1 MRLLLKLQPKVLCV
15 SIFNSNDNA
24 MFVYKCNFFDDVDLL
39 GLEPARATVVWD
51 LISVFNSL
59 ETRAT
64 SGECNSP
71 SDLKGLELALY
82 HVLHR
87 AYPGGERRERA
98 MASEV
103 GKIYFDLRFRLHEIW
118 DRKNPPKLP
127 GEVDQST
134 ESSNED
140 FSKFLVTLLA
150 DGKSKSA
157 ASKELGVN
165 KSTLSRP
172 LSQKTLDLIVNRSA
186 FSLGLVSGREPIAE
200 PPECGKVIV
209 DRLEPLT
216 IRELHCCAIGS
227 KIGQML
233 QREKSLLFGSAF
245 DQLNRVR
252 QQVATSMIE
261 ITGIDLGNKESISA
275 FETLCRQTTYA
286 VSDPESYLFKKK
298 LIGGDSYSFG
308 DSIQSDQSDDSSHHK
323 QTSPIA
329 DWLEDF
335 HCGKLLPSS
344 NGTNVSYEILKK
356 SNDPSAGLR
365 NGIEEYVQNFIKSD
379 CDETSKSIAKV
390 HWKDAWTELINQIV
404 DRKAPK
410 PSSSD
415 EATDLILRQHAM
427 LTRGLLELQM
437 LAAYKFYADCVPGQR
452 KIRIER
458 VINDM
463 RAQLEEMERYV
474 DAEGSYQTAN
484 FVRADMLFHLV
495 ITNLLQKHGKQ
506 FLPANAA
513 EMEKYLS
520 VSLLGRDEL
529 RFRSKEGRKQI
540 IKEHE
545 DIVRTTE
552 QYLWTKVGDSKP
564 IGEGESAVNRTN
576 DLLATKEVAWALGK
590 HLFEAIHDESNK
602 IEKLYGSQKNIAQ
615 LLEVALMFEL
625 MLSQGL
631 KFDPIKLWEKGEIDR
646 LIYLSDCF
654 PPKELI
660 LWNGESSEYDKSEAK
675 FNQIR
680 LVLAMDKAI
689 KRSINTSNLDV
700 PELKTIMAIFVRPEL
715 FINELTSNAKLSSSK
730 KLRARLTK
738 AYLGSEYNCT
748 RYVQKFKDQ
757 VTELF
762 NELTSANALADLFC
776 NRNESERRSVLEGL
790 KPFFDPIDSSNSFRV
805 NDKLQQ
811 ILGYIQV
818 YDLPPEVHKQF
829 IIEAGGTVAWHLNG
843 SNLIYTYRQDLSEGV
858 SRVVD
863 MRGDRKSEL
872 FDFIY
877 SMVEKAG
884 SESLEELMGLV
895 ESLDTQDSSGHA
907 NENSIKILDFLKKCQ
922 PSDTVKKSRR
932 KQKETSGT
940 QSDVPWDRVAAIIL
954 VMILPMFQ
962 IDDSNCDVFRD
973 TCVYNKLITA
983 SVSSEVVTRDQG
995 PKK

>member
-1 MRLLLKLQPKVLCV
+1 
-15 SIFNSNDNA
+15 
-24 MFVYKCNFFDDVDLL
+24 MFFYKCNFFDDVDLL
-39 GLEPARATVVWD
+39 GLEPAQATVVWD

-64 SGECNSP
+64 SGEFTSAT
-71 SDLKGLELALY
+71 DLKGLELYLY
-82 HVLHR
+82 HVLNS
-87 AYPGGERRERA
+87 AYPGGERREKA

-103 GKIYFDLRFRLHEIW
+103 GKIYFDLRFRLHELW
-118 DRKNPPKLP
+118 DRKCSSAESDDVEDK
-127 GEVDQST
+127 T
-134 ESSNED
+134 ESSNET
-140 FSKFLVTLLA
+140 FSRFIVSLLA
-150 DGKSKSA
+150 DGKSKSQL
-157 ASKELGVN
+157 SKEFNFN
-165 KSTLSRP
+165 KSTLSRS
-172 LSQKTLDLIVNRSA
+172 LSKKTLEQVLSKSS
-186 FSLGLVSGREPIAE
+186 FSLGLVSGRESKWE
-200 PPECGKVIV
+200 LPEQGNFIV

-233 QREKSLLFGSAF
+233 HRDKSLLFGSAF
-245 DQLNRVR
+245 EQLTRVR
-252 QQVATSMIE
+252 QQVASSMIE
-261 ITGIDLGNKESISA
+261 ITGIDLGNEASISA
-275 FETLCRQTTYA
+275 FEALCRQATYA
-286 VSDPESYLFKKK
+286 VSDPESYLFKKE
-298 LIGGDSYSFG
+298 LIGGDSYSLG
-308 DSIQSDQSDDSSHHK
+308 DSIQSEQSDDSSHHK

-344 NGTNVSYEILKK
+344 NGTNVSYLILTK
-356 SNDPSAGLR
+356 SNDQSPSQR
-365 NGIEEYVQNFIKSD
+365 NGIEKYIQNFLAFE
-379 CDETSKSIAKV
+379 CDETSQLIARG
-390 HWKDAWTELINQIV
+390 HWKDAWTELINQILE
-404 DRKAPK
+404 RKSPD
-410 PSSSD
+410 PSPSD

-437 LAAYKFYADCVPGQR
+437 LAAYKFYAACVPEQR
-452 KIRIER
+452 KVRIER

-529 RFRSKEGRKQI
+529 RFRSKEGRRQI
-540 IKEHE
+540 INDHE

-552 QYLWTKVGDSKP
+552 QYLWTKVGDGKP
-564 IGEGESAVNRTN
+564 TGEGESAVNRTN

-602 IEKLYGSQKNIAQ
+602 IKKLYGSQKNIAQ
-615 LLEVALMFEL
+615 LQEVALMFEL

-654 PPKELI
+654 PPKELV
-660 LWNGESSEYDKSEAK
+660 LWNGESSEFDKSEAK
-675 FNQIR
+675 INQIR
-680 LVLAMDKAI
+680 LVLAMDKVI
-689 KRSINTSNLDV
+689 KRSVNTSNLDD
-700 PELKTIMAIFVRPEL
+700 PELKTIMAIFVRPEH
-715 FINELTSNAKLSSSK
+715 FINELTSNARLSNSEKLK
-730 KLRARLTK
+730 ARLSK
-738 AYLGSEYNCT
+738 AYFGSEYNCK
-748 RYVQKFKDQ
+748 RHVQKFKDQ
-757 VTELF
+757 VTKLF
-762 NELTSANALADLFC
+762 AELTSENALVDLFC
-776 NRNESERRSVLEGL
+776 NRSESERTFVTEEL
-790 KPFFDPIDSSNSFRV
+790 KSFFDPIESSDEFLVNS
-805 NDKLQQ
+805 KLKQV
-811 ILGYIQV
+811 LDCIQV

-884 SESLEELMGLV
+884 LERLEELMGLV
-895 ESLDTQDSSGHA
+895 ESLDNQNSNGHA
-907 NENSIKILDFLKKCQ
+907 NENTIKILDFLKRSR
-922 PSDTVKKSRR
+922 PSDTVKASRR

-940 QSDVPWDRVAAIIL
+940 QSDVSWDRVAATIL
-954 VMILPMFQ
+954 FMILPMFQ
-962 IDDSNCDVFRD
+962 IDDSNIDVFRD
-973 TCVYNKLITA
+973 TCVYNKLVSA
-983 SVSSEVVTRDQG
+983 SVSPEVVTREHG
-995 PKK
+995 SKKSTR

>member
-1 MRLLLKLQPKVLCV
+1 
-15 SIFNSNDNA
+15 

-39 GLEPARATVVWD
+39 GLEPAKATVVWD
-51 LISVFNSL
+51 LISVFNVL
-59 ETRAT
+59 ESRAT
-64 SGECNSP
+64 EDNFAPP
-71 SDLKGLELALY
+71 SDLKRLELALY

-87 AYPGGERRERA
+87 AYPGGDRRERA

-118 DRKNPPKLP
+118 DRMNPPKLP

-134 ESSNED
+134 ESSSED

-172 LSQKTLDLIVNRSA
+172 LSQKTLDLIVNRSD
-186 FSLGLVSGREPIAE
+186 FSLGLVSGRQSKWEL
-200 PPECGKVIV
+200 PEQGVVIV
-209 DRLEPLT
+209 DRLQPLT

-233 QREKSLLFGSAF
+233 HREKSLLFGSAF

-261 ITGIDLGNKESISA
+261 ITGIDLGNKESVSA
-275 FETLCRQTTYA
+275 FETLCRQTIYA
-286 VSDPESYLFKKK
+286 VSDPESYLFKKN

-356 SNDPSAGLR
+356 SNDPSTGLR
-365 NGIEEYVQNFIKSD
+365 NGIEEYVQNFLKSE
-379 CDETSKSIAKV
+379 CDATSQLIARV

-410 PSSSD
+410 PLSSD

-437 LAAYKFYADCVPGQR
+437 LAAYKFYADSVPEQR
-452 KIRIER
+452 KVRIER

-474 DAEGSYQTAN
+474 GAEGSYQTAN

-495 ITNLLQKHGKQ
+495 ITNLLQNYGKQ

-529 RFRSKEGRKQI
+529 RFKSKEGRKQLI
-540 IKEHE
+540 EEHKE
-545 DIVRTTE
+545 ILRTVA
-552 QYLWTKVGDSKP
+552 QYLGPNDGDSKP
-564 IGEGESAVNRTN
+564 TANRTN
-576 DLLATKEVAWALGK
+576 DLLATKEVAWALGR

-602 IEKLYGSQKNIAQ
+602 IEIRCGSQKNIAQ

-654 PPKELI
+654 PPKELV
-660 LWNGESSEYDKSEAK
+660 LLNEHSSEDEQSEAK
-675 FNQIR
+675 INQIR
-680 LVLAMDKAI
+680 LVLAMEKVINRSIKTGSLDKA
-689 KRSINTSNLDV
+689 
-700 PELKTIMAIFVRPEL
+700 ELKTIMAIFVSPKA
-715 FINELTSNAKLSSSK
+715 FIDQLASNGKLSSNK
-730 KLRARLTK
+730 KLKGRLTN
-738 AYLGSEYNCT
+738 AYLGDEYDCKLHV
-748 RYVQKFKDQ
+748 RRFKDQ
-757 VTELF
+757 VTKLF
-762 NELTSANALADLFC
+762 DGLTSPDALKDLFC
-776 NRNESERRSVLEGL
+776 NRHKDELQAVSEEL
-790 KPFFDPIDSSNSFRV
+790 KPFFEQYDSSRMVRV
-805 NDKLQQ
+805 SNKLHEVLDH
-811 ILGYIQV
+811 IEV
-818 YDLPPEVHKQF
+818 FDLPPEVHKQF

-843 SNLIYTYRQDLSEGV
+843 SNLIYTHRQDLSEGV

-884 SESLEELMGLV
+884 QKSLGELMEFV
-895 ESLDTQDSSGHA
+895 DSLDSQDLDA
-907 NENSIKILDFLKKCQ
+907 EPNENKVKILDFLNRWQSSPPRKT
-922 PSDTVKKSRR
+922 SAGKSR
-932 KQKETSGT
+932 EATGI
-940 QSDVPWDRVAAIIL
+940 QSDAAWDRVAATIL
-954 VMILPMFQ
+954 LMIFPMFQ
-962 IDDSNCDVFRD
+962 IDDSNIDVFRN
-973 TCVYNKLITA
+973 TCVYNKLVTA
-983 SVSSEVVTRDQG
+983 SASPEVVTRHQG
-995 PKK
+995 PRRKNTRQIRYRPS

>member
-1 MRLLLKLQPKVLCV
+1 
-15 SIFNSNDNA
+15 
-24 MFVYKCNFFDDVDLL
+24 MFFYKCNFFDDVDLL
-39 GLEPARATVVWD
+39 GLEPAQATVVWD

-64 SGECNSP
+64 SGEFTSAT
-71 SDLKGLELALY
+71 DLKGLELYLY
-82 HVLHR
+82 HVLNS
-87 AYPGGERRERA
+87 AYPGGERREKA

-103 GKIYFDLRFRLHEIW
+103 GKIYFDLRFRLHELW
-118 DRKNPPKLP
+118 DRKCSSAESDDVEDK
-127 GEVDQST
+127 T
-134 ESSNED
+134 ESSNET
-140 FSKFLVTLLA
+140 FSRFIVSLLA
-150 DGKSKSA
+150 DGKSKSQL
-157 ASKELGVN
+157 SKEFNFN
-165 KSTLSRP
+165 KSTLSRS
-172 LSQKTLDLIVNRSA
+172 LSKKTLEQVLSKSS
-186 FSLGLVSGREPIAE
+186 FSLGLVSGRESKWE
-200 PPECGKVIV
+200 LPEQGNFIV

-233 QREKSLLFGSAF
+233 HRDKSLLFGSAF
-245 DQLNRVR
+245 EQLTRVR
-252 QQVATSMIE
+252 QQVASSMIE
-261 ITGIDLGNKESISA
+261 ITGIDLGNEASISA
-275 FETLCRQTTYA
+275 FEALCRQATYA
-286 VSDPESYLFKKK
+286 VSDPESYLFKKE
-298 LIGGDSYSFG
+298 LIGGDSYSLG
-308 DSIQSDQSDDSSHHK
+308 DSIQSEQSDDSSHHK

-344 NGTNVSYEILKK
+344 NGTNVSYLILTK
-356 SNDPSAGLR
+356 SNDQSPSQR
-365 NGIEEYVQNFIKSD
+365 NGIEKYIQNFLAFE
-379 CDETSKSIAKV
+379 CDETSQLIARG
-390 HWKDAWTELINQIV
+390 HWKDAWTELINQILE
-404 DRKAPK
+404 RKSPD
-410 PSSSD
+410 PSPSD

-437 LAAYKFYADCVPGQR
+437 LAAYKFYAACVPEQR
-452 KIRIER
+452 KVRIER

-529 RFRSKEGRKQI
+529 RFRSKEGREQI
-540 IKEHE
+540 LKEHE

-552 QYLWTKVGDSKP
+552 QYLWTKVGDGKP
-564 IGEGESAVNRTN
+564 TGEGESAVNRTN

-602 IEKLYGSQKNIAQ
+602 IKKLYGSQKNIAQ
-615 LLEVALMFEL
+615 LQEVALMFEL

-654 PPKELI
+654 PPKELV
-660 LWNGESSEYDKSEAK
+660 LWNDESSEFDKSEAK
-675 FNQIR
+675 INQIR
-680 LVLAMDKAI
+680 LVLAMDKVI
-689 KRSINTSNLDV
+689 KRSVNTSNLDD
-700 PELKTIMAIFVRPEL
+700 PELKTIMAIFVRPEH
-715 FINELTSNAKLSSSK
+715 FINELTSNARLSNSEKLK
-730 KLRARLTK
+730 ARLSK
-738 AYLGSEYNCT
+738 AYFGSEYNCK
-748 RYVQKFKDQ
+748 RHVQKFKDQ
-757 VTELF
+757 VTKLF
-762 NELTSANALADLFC
+762 AELTSENALVDLFC
-776 NRNESERRSVLEGL
+776 NRSESERTFVTEELKSSFGPIESSDEFLVNSKLKQVL
-790 KPFFDPIDSSNSFRV
+790 D
-805 NDKLQQ
+805 
-811 ILGYIQV
+811 YIQV

-884 SESLEELMGLV
+884 LERLEELMGLV
-895 ESLDTQDSSGHA
+895 ESLDNQNSNGHA
-907 NENSIKILDFLKKCQ
+907 NENTIKILSFLKRSR
-922 PSDTVKKSRR
+922 PSDTGKTSRR

-940 QSDVPWDRVAAIIL
+940 QSDVSWDRVAATIL
-954 VMILPMFQ
+954 FMILPMFQ
-962 IDDSNCDVFRD
+962 IDDSNIDVFRD
-973 TCVYNKLITA
+973 TCVYNKLVSA
-983 SVSSEVVTRDQG
+983 SVSPEVVTREHG
-995 PKK
+995 SKKSTR

>member
-1 MRLLLKLQPKVLCV
+1 
-15 SIFNSNDNA
+15 
-24 MFVYKCNFFDDVDLL
+24 MFFYKCNFFDDVDLL
-39 GLEPARATVVWD
+39 GLEPAQATVVWD

-64 SGECNSP
+64 SGEFTSAT
-71 SDLKGLELALY
+71 DLKGLELYLY
-82 HVLHR
+82 HVLNS
-87 AYPGGERRERA
+87 AYPGGERREKA

-103 GKIYFDLRFRLHEIW
+103 GKIYFDLRFRLHELW
-118 DRKNPPKLP
+118 DRKCSSAESDDVEDK
-127 GEVDQST
+127 T
-134 ESSNED
+134 ESANET
-140 FSKFLVTLLA
+140 FSRFIVSLLA
-150 DGKSKSA
+150 DGKSKSQL
-157 ASKELGVN
+157 SKEFNFN
-165 KSTLSRP
+165 KSTLSRS
-172 LSQKTLDLIVNRSA
+172 LSKKTLEQVLSKSS
-186 FSLGLVSGREPIAE
+186 FSLGLVSGRESRWELSE
-200 PPECGKVIV
+200 PGSVIV
-209 DRLEPLT
+209 DRLQPLT
-216 IRELHCCAIGS
+216 IRELHCCALGS
-227 KIGQML
+227 KIGQVL
-233 QREKSLLFGSAF
+233 HREKSLLFVSAF
-245 DQLNRVR
+245 EQLAKVR
-252 QQVATSMIE
+252 QQVASSMIE
-261 ITGIDLGNKESISA
+261 ITGIDLGNEASISA
-275 FETLCRQTTYA
+275 FEALCRQATYA
-286 VSDPESYLFKKK
+286 VSDPESYLFKKE
-298 LIGGDSYSFG
+298 LIGGDSYSLG
-308 DSIQSDQSDDSSHHK
+308 DSIQSAQSDDSSHHK

-335 HCGKLLPSS
+335 HCGKLLPRSS
-344 NGTNVSYEILKK
+344 GTNVSYRILTK
-356 SNDPSAGLR
+356 SNDQSPSQR
-365 NGIEEYVQNFIKSD
+365 NGIEKYIQNFLAFE
-379 CDETSKSIAKV
+379 CDETSQLIARG

-437 LAAYKFYADCVPGQR
+437 LAAYKFYAAWVPGQR
-452 KIRIER
+452 KVRIER

-529 RFRSKEGRKQI
+529 RFRSKEGRRQI
-540 IKEHE
+540 INEHE

-552 QYLWTKVGDSKP
+552 QYLWTKVGDGKP
-564 IGEGESAVNRTN
+564 TGEGESAVNRTN

-602 IEKLYGSQKNIAQ
+602 IEKLHGSQKNIAQ

-654 PPKELI
+654 PPKELV
-660 LWNGESSEYDKSEAK
+660 LWNGESSECDKSEAK
-675 FNQIR
+675 INQIR
-680 LVLAMDKAI
+680 LVLAMDKVI
-689 KRSINTSNLDV
+689 KRSVNSSNLDDPEDD
-700 PELKTIMAIFVRPEL
+700 PELKTIMAIFVRPEH
-715 FINELTSNAKLSSSK
+715 FISKLTSTAKLSNSR
-730 KLRARLTK
+730 KLKARLSK
-738 AYLGSEYNCT
+738 AYFGSEYNCK
-748 RYVQKFKDQ
+748 RHVQKFKDQ

-762 NELTSANALADLFC
+762 AELTSGNALVDLFC
-776 NRNESERRSVLEGL
+776 NRSESERRFVKEELNS
-790 KPFFDPIDSSNSFRV
+790 FFDPIESSDEFLVNS
-805 NDKLQQ
+805 KLKQV
-811 ILGYIQV
+811 LDYIQV

-843 SNLIYTYRQDLSEGV
+843 NNLIYTYRQDLSEGV

-863 MRGDRKSEL
+863 MRGDRKPEL

-884 SESLEELMGLV
+884 SDRLEELMELV
-895 ESLDTQDSSGHA
+895 ESLDTQNSDGHQ
-907 NENSIKILDFLKKCQ
+907 ENNTVNLSNTTKLRRFLKTWQHGETQTAASWESIAATVLLMIQ
-922 PSDTVKKSRR
+922 P
-932 KQKETSGT
+932 
-940 QSDVPWDRVAAIIL
+940 A
-954 VMILPMFQ
+954 FQ
-962 IDDSNCDVFRD
+962 FDGSNIDVFRD
-973 TCVYNKLITA
+973 TCVYNKLVAA
-983 SVSSEVVTRDQG
+983 SVSPEVVTRDNG
-995 PKK
+995 LKKNTRQIRNRPS

>member
-1 MRLLLKLQPKVLCV
+1 
-15 SIFNSNDNA
+15 
-24 MFVYKCNFFDDVDLL
+24 MFVYKCSFFDDVDLL
-39 GLEPARATVVWD
+39 GLEPAKATVVWD

-59 ETRAT
+59 ESRAT
-64 SGECNSP
+64 EDDFTSP
-71 SDLKGLELALY
+71 SDLKRLELDLY

-87 AYPGGERRERA
+87 AYPGGDRREKA

-118 DRKNPPKLP
+118 DRMNPPKLP

-134 ESSNED
+134 ESSNGD

-200 PPECGKVIV
+200 TPECGKAIV

-298 LIGGDSYSFG
+298 LIGGDSYSFH
-308 DSIQSDQSDDSSHHK
+308 DSNHYK
-323 QTSPIA
+323 QTAKFA
-329 DWLEDF
+329 DWIEDF

-344 NGTNVSYEILKK
+344 RGTNVTYDILKK
-356 SNDPSAGLR
+356 SNNPSAGQR
-365 NGIEEYVQNFIKSD
+365 NGIEEYVQDFLSSE
-379 CDETSKSIAKV
+379 CDETSQLIARV
-390 HWKDAWTELINQIV
+390 HWKDAWTELINQIL
-404 DRKAPK
+404 DRKEIK
-410 PSSSD
+410 PSSND
-415 EATDLILRQHAM
+415 EATDLVLRQHAM

-437 LAAYKFYADCVPGQR
+437 LAAYKFYANSVSGQER
-452 KIRIER
+452 KERIDR
-458 VINDM
+458 VIQDM
-463 RAQLEEMERYV
+463 QTQIDEMIKYV
-474 DAEGSYQTAN
+474 DAEGAYHTAN
-484 FVRADMLFHLV
+484 FVRPDMMFHLV
-495 ITNLLQKHGKQ
+495 ISNLLQKHGKE

-513 EMEKYLS
+513 EMERYLS
-520 VSLLGRDEL
+520 LSLLGRDEL
-529 RFRSKEGRKQI
+529 RFKSKEGRKQLI
-540 IKEHE
+540 EEHQE
-545 DIVRTTE
+545 ILRTVA
-552 QYLWTKVGDSKP
+552 QYLGPNDGDSKP
-564 IGEGESAVNRTN
+564 TANRTN
-576 DLLATKEVAWALGK
+576 DLLATKEVAWALGR

-602 IEKLYGSQKNIAQ
+602 IEIRCGSQKNIAQ

-654 PPKELI
+654 PPKELV
-660 LWNGESSEYDKSEAK
+660 LLNEHSSEDEQSEAK
-675 FNQIR
+675 INQVR
-680 LVLAMDKAI
+680 LVLAMDKVINRPI
-689 KRSINTSNLDV
+689 KTGSLEKS
-700 PELKTIMAIFVRPEL
+700 ELKTIMAIFVSPKA
-715 FINELTSNAKLSSSK
+715 FIEQLASNGKLSSNK
-730 KLRARLTK
+730 KLKGRLTK
-738 AYLGSEYNCT
+738 AYLGNEYDCKLHV
-748 RYVQKFKDQ
+748 RRFKDQ
-757 VTELF
+757 VSELF
-762 NELTSANALADLFC
+762 DELTSPDALKDLFC
-776 NRNESERRSVLEGL
+776 NRHKDELKAVSEELE
-790 KPFFDPIDSSNSFRV
+790 PFFERDDSSRIVRV
-805 NDKLQQ
+805 SNKLQEVLDH
-811 ILGYIQV
+811 IEV
-818 YDLPPEVHKQF
+818 FDLPPEVHKQF

-884 SESLEELMGLV
+884 QKSLGELMEFV
-895 ESLDTQDSSGHA
+895 DSLDSQDLGA
-907 NENSIKILDFLKKCQ
+907 DPNENKVKILDFLNRWQSSTPRKT
-922 PSDTVKKSRR
+922 SAGKSR
-932 KQKETSGT
+932 EATGI
-940 QSDVPWDRVAAIIL
+940 QSDAAWDRVAATIL
-954 VMILPMFQ
+954 LMIFPMFQ
-962 IDDSNCDVFRD
+962 IDDSNIDVFRN
-973 TCVYNKLITA
+973 TCVYNKLVTA
-983 SVSSEVVTRDQG
+983 SASPEVVDRHAKRQEITRK
-995 PKK
+995 PSRRIKHRPS

>member
-1 MRLLLKLQPKVLCV
+1 
-15 SIFNSNDNA
+15 
-24 MFVYKCNFFDDVDLL
+24 MFFYKCNFFDDVDLL
-39 GLEPARATVVWD
+39 GLEPAQATVVWD

-64 SGECNSP
+64 SGECNSS

-103 GKIYFDLRFRLHEIW
+103 GKIYFDLRFRLHELW
-118 DRKNPPKLP
+118 DRKSSPSVSH
-127 GEVDQST
+127 EVEEST
-134 ESSNED
+134 ECSDES
-140 FSKFLVTLLA
+140 FSRFVVSLLA
-150 DGKSKSA
+150 DGKSKSQL
-157 ASKELGVN
+157 SKEFN
-165 KSTLSRP
+165 FNRSTLSRS
-172 LSQKTLDLIVNRSA
+172 LSKKTLEQVLSKSS
-186 FSLGLVSGREPIAE
+186 FSLGLVSGRESKWE
-200 PPECGKVIV
+200 LPEQGNVIV

-233 QREKSLLFGSAF
+233 HRDKSLLFGSAF
-245 DQLNRVR
+245 EQLTRVR
-252 QQVATSMIE
+252 QQVASSMIE
-261 ITGIDLGNKESISA
+261 ITGIDLRNEASISA
-275 FETLCRQTTYA
+275 FEALCRQATYA
-286 VSDPESYLFKKK
+286 VSDPESYLFKKE
-298 LIGGDSYSFG
+298 LIGGDSYSLG
-308 DSIQSDQSDDSSHHK
+308 DSIQSEQSDDSSHHK

-344 NGTNVSYEILKK
+344 NGSKVSYEILKK
-356 SNDPSAGLR
+356 SNGQSAGQR
-365 NGIEEYVQNFIKSD
+365 NGIEKYIQGILASESG
-379 CDETSKSIAKV
+379 ETSQLIARV
-390 HWKDAWTELINQIV
+390 HWKDAWTELINQILE
-404 DRKAPK
+404 RKSPD
-410 PSSSD
+410 PSPSD

-437 LAAYKFYADCVPGQR
+437 LAAYKFYEACVPEER
-452 KIRIER
+452 KDRIEG

-463 RAQLEEMERYV
+463 RAQLKEMERYV

-529 RFRSKEGRKQI
+529 RFRSKEGREQI
-540 IKEHE
+540 LKEHE

-552 QYLWTKVGDSKP
+552 QYLWTKVEDGKP
-564 IGEGESAVNRTN
+564 TGEGESAVNRTN

-602 IEKLYGSQKNIAQ
+602 IKKLYGSQKNIAQ
-615 LLEVALMFEL
+615 LQEVALMFEL

-654 PPKELI
+654 PPKELV
-660 LWNGESSEYDKSEAK
+660 LWNGESSEFDKSEAK
-675 FNQIR
+675 INQIR
-680 LVLAMDKAI
+680 LVLAMDKVI
-689 KRSINTSNLDV
+689 KRSVNTSNLDD
-700 PELKTIMAIFVRPEL
+700 PELKTIMAIFVRPEH
-715 FINELTSNAKLSSSK
+715 FINELTSNARLSNSEKLK
-730 KLRARLTK
+730 ARLSK
-738 AYLGSEYNCT
+738 AYFGSEYNCK
-748 RYVQKFKDQ
+748 RHVQKFKDQ

-762 NELTSANALADLFC
+762 AELTSGNALVDLFC
-776 NRNESERRSVLEGL
+776 NRSESERTFVTEEL
-790 KPFFDPIDSSNSFRV
+790 KSFFDPIESSDEFLVNS
-805 NDKLQQ
+805 KLKQV
-811 ILGYIQV
+811 LDYIQV

-884 SESLEELMGLV
+884 LERLEELMGLV
-895 ESLDTQDSSGHA
+895 ESLDNQNSNGHA
-907 NENSIKILDFLKKCQ
+907 NENTIKILDFLKRSR
-922 PSDTVKKSRR
+922 PSDTVKTSRR

-940 QSDVPWDRVAAIIL
+940 QSDVSWDRVAATIL
-954 VMILPMFQ
+954 FMILPMFQ
-962 IDDSNCDVFRD
+962 IDDSNIDVFRD
-973 TCVYNKLITA
+973 TCVYNKLVSA
-983 SVSSEVVTRDQG
+983 SVSPEVVTREHG
-995 PKK
+995 SKKSTL